1 MGLVPSRRIF
11 VSTLLTFVERSRVD
25 AVTAAEYDVAHRD
38 SIREVVADVRV
49 RRAQAVVVSAACCH
63 SPNASRI
70 EGALSSM
77 VYDFPGV
84 ATLAL
89 VSERSE
95 MALSAVLLLGRTGIR
110 SAIDAQTPDGWRTL
124 RDTLAARAAT
134 GDIQTAAIAEL
145 RADLCNAPADCRRF
159 FLTLFSVHEPIARVD
174 QLGQLLAVLPS
185 TLISRFARSALP
197 SPKVYLSWARL
208 VRAAALLEERG
219 ATVSAVATALDYSSP
234 QAFSRHVE
242 LQTGLI
248 VSAFRRTHNGRAML
262 ARFREE
268 LVLRYMAVLKTFS
281 PLGRRRLEFGVRDRG
296 DRDDA
301 DHMRR
306 TGGDASQPRA
316 TQASPLHV
324 ITGVR
329 VGGALARQS
338 QPALP
343 TTDHHRVDTSSVVE
357 PWDHTARTNL

>member
-1 MGLVPSRRIF
+1 VPSRRIF

-25 AVTAAEYDVAHRD
+25 AVAAAEYDVAHRD

-63 SPNASRI
+63 SPDASRI

-110 SAIDAQTPDGWRTL
+110 SAIDARTPDGWRTL

-134 GDIQTAAIAEL
+134 GDIQTAATAEL
-145 RADLCNAPADCRRF
+145 RADLCDAPADCRRL

-174 QLGQLLAVLPS
+174 QLAQLLAVLPS
-185 TLISRFARSALP
+185 TLISRFARSVLP

-219 ATVSAVATALDYSSP
+219 TSVSAVATALDYSSP

-242 LQTGLI
+242 LQTGLT
-248 VSAFRRTHNGRAML
+248 VSAFRRTHDGRAML
-262 ARFREE
+262 ARFRQE
-268 LVLRYMAVLKTFS
+268 LVLRHMATLRTFS
-281 PLGRRRLEFGVRDRG
+281 PLGRRGPGSGVRYYG
-296 DRDDA
+296 DHGDA
-301 DHMRR
+301 HPGRP
-306 TGGDASQPRA
+306 TGGDASHPRA

-324 ITGVR
+324 TADAR
-329 VGGALARQS
+329 VCGASAR
-338 QPALP
+338 PTHTVPP
-343 TTDHHRVDTSSVVE
+343 TTDDHPTDTLSVVDLGD
-357 PWDHTARTNL
+357 PTARTNV